1 MSTTSSA
8 ALPKPAMKRTKSVAP
23 ALPLTTDLPL
33 PPPGA
38 SLTYWTTADFARMEE
53 AYRKFFD
60 EFTAGGN
67 DEFLYPLLDEGV
79 PGLLKHFASPF
90 KAMLGL
96 IMSHIDLDHHERGAP
111 SAAPDAKYWEE
122 RAESPWSL
130 ARAVYQHIARE
141 PGVDMAALMTGRAST
156 KVLTEKV
163 AGAYHALTVSLEDK
177 KILLAEQVYAIARAL
192 ERQMTE
198 IAAEGIRTMVVQK
211 PNYRY
216 SYDEIVLWGISR
228 PDAPTDEM
236 REALGGTTDDPQ
248 LLVNDAVQ
256 AVHKALSVPRFL
268 CEMHFLVEGKKG
280 RGATVTPVNPSPV
293 GSVLGGDRD
302 TVHAQACALLRDDI
316 AAAFALRPDALDV
329 PAGVLGTV
337 RLTLRKGQWEVQ
349 SSTDASLPDAVQDKR
364 EAVVQAAQAAFRDVE
379 SQMAKW
385 LPTPS
390 DATHAVTADIYLS
403 PGGEVSSCTA
413 QVACVD
419 AMDVLLGRTP
429 DGVDLVDVQM
439 ELTRRASRAY
449 ADHQA
454 AGARKR
460 KADEA

>member
-1 MSTTSSA
+1 MSTSTSA
-8 ALPKPAMKRTKSVAP
+8 TLPQPAMKRTKSVAP
-23 ALPLTTDLPL
+23 PSPQTTGGAL

-38 SLTYWTTADFARMEE
+38 PLTYWTTDDFARMEE
-53 AYRKFFD
+53 AYRKFYPKLMD
-60 EFTAGGN
+60 RSN

-96 IMSHIDLDHHERGAP
+96 IMSHIDLDRHERGAP

-216 SYDEIVLWGISR
+216 SYDEVVLWGISR

-236 REALGGTTDDPQ
+236 RKALNSTTDDPQ
-248 LLVNDAVQ
+248 LLVNDAVE

-302 TVHAQACALLRDDI
+302 TMHAQACALLRDDI
-316 AAAFALRPDALDV
+316 AAAFALGPDALDV

-337 RLTLRKGQWEVQ
+337 RLTLRKCQWEVQ

-364 EAVVQAAQAAFRDVE
+364 EAVAQAAQAAFRDVE
-379 SQMAKW
+379 SMLGEW
-385 LPTPS
+385 LRKPS
-390 DATHAVTADIYLS
+390 DAKEAVTVDIHLS
-403 PGGEVSSCTA
+403 ASGAVSSCTV

-419 AMDVLLGRTP
+419 AMDVLLGRTE
-429 DGVDLVDVQM
+429 DGEHLVDVQM
-439 ELTRRASRAY
+439 EITRRASRAY
-449 ADHQA
+449 ANNQA
-454 AGARKR
+454 ARERKR
-460 KADEA
+460 KAGEA